1 MDLKV
6 LGDVLVRESIER
18 LLRDIVVDVRG
29 RL

>member
-1 MDLKV
+1 VDLKV